1 MIDPFTALA
10 DVKAAVSAGQELV
23 NVTKQIGEF
32 FDGVDDLRNKHEK
45 KKNSPFASG
54 DENAMDTFVKLQ
66 QAKDA
71 EEELRQIVIA
81 TRGFSAWQELLDI
94 RARIRRERK
103 EREAAERLAKQER
116 FEAIMIYGGVAVGL
130 SIVLSITVVIILGM
144 QGRL

>member
-10 DVKAAVSAGQELV
+10 AVKAAVSAGQELV

-32 FDGVDDLRNKHEK
+32 FDGVDDLRSKHEK
-45 KKNSPFASG
+45 KKNSPFAGG

-116 FEAIMIYGGVAVGL
+116 FEAIMIYGGVVVGL
-130 SIVLSITVVIILGM
+130 SIVLGITVVVILGM

>member
-10 DVKAAVSAGQELV
+10 AVKAAVSAGQELV

-45 KKNSPFASG
+45 KKNSPFASS

-130 SIVLSITVVIILGM
+130 SIVLGITVVIILGM

>member
-10 DVKAAVSAGQELV
+10 AVKAAVSAGQELV

-130 SIVLSITVVIILGM
+130 SIILGITVVIILGM

>member
-10 DVKAAVSAGQELV
+10 AVKAAVSAGQELV

-32 FDGVDDLRNKHEK
+32 FDGVDDLRSKHEK
-45 KKNSPFASG
+45 KKNSLFASA

-130 SIVLSITVVIILGM
+130 SIVLGITVVVILGM

>member
-1 MIDPFTALA
+1 MIDPFTAF
-10 DVKAAVSAGQELV
+10 AAIKTAVAAGQEIV

-32 FDGVDDLRNKHEK
+32 FDGVDELRNKHEK
-45 KKNSPFASG
+45 KKNSPFSSG
-54 DENAMDTFVKLQ
+54 DENAMETFVNLQ
-66 QAKDA
+66 RARDA

-103 EREAAERLAKQER
+103 EKEAAESLRKQEL
-116 FEAIMIYGGVAVGL
+116 FEAIMIYGGVGIGLFVLVG
-130 SIVLSITVVIILGM
+130 ITVVVILGK

>member
-10 DVKAAVSAGQELV
+10 AVKAAVSAGQELV

-32 FDGVDDLRNKHEK
+32 FDGVDDLRSKHEK
-45 KKNSPFASG
+45 KKNSPFVSA

-130 SIVLSITVVIILGM
+130 SIVLGITVVVILGM

>member
-1 MIDPFTALA
+1 
-10 DVKAAVSAGQELV
+10 
-23 NVTKQIGEF
+23 
-32 FDGVDDLRNKHEK
+32 
-45 KKNSPFASG
+45 
-54 DENAMDTFVKLQ
+54 MDTFVKLQ

-130 SIVLSITVVIILGM
+130 SIVLGITVVVILGM

>member
-1 MIDPFTALA
+1 MIDPFTAF
-10 DVKAAVSAGQELV
+10 AAIKTAVAAGQEIV

-32 FDGVDDLRNKHEK
+32 FDGVDDLRSKHEK
-45 KKNSPFASG
+45 KKSSPFAGG
-54 DENAMDTFVKLQ
+54 DENAMETFVNLQ
-66 QAKDA
+66 RARDA

-103 EREAAERLAKQER
+103 EKEAAEKLKKQEL
-116 FEAIMIYGGVAVGL
+116 FESVMIYGGVGIGLFVLVG
-130 SIVLSITVVIILGM
+130 ITVVVILGK